1 MGRGATDGPASHV
14 DFFNLKVRQ
23 ARKLAAT
30 VVVKPLDGEVVKS
43 ILASSDFREALF
55 KSA

>member
-1 MGRGATDGPASHV
+1 
-14 DFFNLKVRQ
+14 VRQ